1 MAKNFFF
8 DRSLRISVLLLLL
21 IISAAVSVISTSLSK
36 IEFVSGADE
45 SYYLKYAGAIGEK
58 GLSVFPE
65 LCREYI
71 AAPRNWV
78 FPNPLRAGF
87 IILSGLWLKAFGCG
101 FAGLANLSLF
111 SYCLFLIVSFYFCRK
126 YFGNIFALLLSMLLA
141 SSPLMMAVSRR
152 ALMDSTANLF
162 SLLSLWLFFDYIN
175 KRTNPKLLLF
185 ASAFACAIL
194 IKETSVLLSFIF
206 ISWLLCVRF
215 IYKKEVRVMDF
226 LWASVIPFFAVG
238 IVYAVLG
245 ILPYLPR
252 LIQIIISSPSTNPY
266 AILYGSGPWFRYII
280 DYLLISPLILI
291 LALGFIFYYL
301 VSRERERSE
310 AVVYFL
316 LVFVSLLF
324 LFEFFTKNVRY
335 VMLLDYP
342 LRIFAL
348 FMLIKITQRYSSA
361 KNAVFLIILVSAFA
375 VFDCLN
381 FYALFVKEG
390 VYDPVSFALLK
401 AQQIIP

>member
-1 MAKNFFF
+1 MAKSSLV

-21 IISAAVSVISTSLSK
+21 IISAAVSVNSMSLSR
-36 IEFVSGADE
+36 IEFASGADE
-45 SYYLKYAGAIGEK
+45 GYYLKYAVAIGEK

-87 IILSGLWLKAFGCG
+87 IILSGLGLKVFGSG
-101 FAGLANLSLF
+101 FTGLACLSLF
-111 SYCLFLIVSFYFCRK
+111 SYCFFLIASYYFCRR
-126 YFGNIFALLLSMLLA
+126 YFGNRFALLLSMLLA
-141 SSPLMMAVSRR
+141 FSPLMMAMSRR

-162 SLLSLWLFFDYIN
+162 SLLSLWFFFDYTS
-175 KRTNPKLLLF
+175 KRAKPKLLLF
-185 ASAFACAIL
+185 VSAFACAIL

-215 IYKKEVRVMDF
+215 IYKKEIRLMDF
-226 LWASVIPFFAVG
+226 FWASVIPFCAVG
-238 IVYAVLG
+238 VVYAALG

-266 AILYGSGPWFRYII
+266 AILYGSGPWYRYII
-280 DYLLISPLILI
+280 DYLLISPLTLI

-310 AVVYFL
+310 AVAYFL

-342 LRIFAL
+342 LRIFVL
-348 FMLIKITQRYSSA
+348 FMLIKITQRYSLA
-361 KNAVFLIILVSAFA
+361 KNALLLIILVLAFA

-390 VYDPVSFALLK
+390 IYDPVSFLLLK
-401 AQQIIP
+401 AQQLIP